1 MANDGE
7 VYGSKA
13 ANSDEV
19 QSAFPPIDRHAY
31 PNNMTVI
38 ARITQGGQPVSGA
51 EIGVFADDECRGT
64 SVEIDGLYF
73 ITISGEGNGPQLDVR
88 VAHNGQV
95 RSTNAA
101 LTYVDNAADDSDSID
116 ITLDA
121 QDSEWLHGWLPQ
133 EGATLR
139 PRIIGRDWNGPGD
152 THVMECGLFIL
163 DDVAYQDAP
172 TTLQVGG
179 VSKPSDTDFSELER
193 ETIWKNTSIKRIGE
207 SIAGRYGLD
216 FEFDGDDHDI
226 DAKEQDATDSSF
238 LQDLCD
244 TYALVIKVYAAKL
257 WVYDREKY
265 KAKDAVW
272 TVYEA
277 APPGNPTALCV
288 ERGSFKWSTK
298 LTGTYTG
305 GVYTYTN
312 KTKKININV
321 KVGTEER
328 QLKLSGKVSSEADAK
343 ARLIA
348 KLKNAN
354 HGATTISFTI
364 PGYPVGASAQ
374 CINVVGF
381 GKMAGKYFIDEMEH
395 SYSPSG
401 GYKTQ
406 VKASKVEQEEFA

>member
-1 MANDGE
+1 MLLT
-7 VYGSKA
+7 A
-13 ANSDEV
+13 ARPKGRQAAILLKYENKDIS
-19 QSAFPPIDRHAY
+19 
-31 PNNMTVI
+31 
-38 ARITQGGQPVSGA
+38 A
-51 EIGVFADDECRGT
+51 EIAHDIESFRYTDVAASQSDSVSITVNAKADKWKNDWMPEKGVKLYPTIAVKNWNIGGYQNYSAECGTFVLDDLSFSSTPDTLTMGGVAKPNDTSFSERNRTFTWKKT
-64 SVEIDGLYF
+64 SVKKIAE
-73 ITISGEGNGPQLDVR
+73 E
-88 VAHNGQV
+88 
-95 RSTNAA
+95 
-101 LTYVDNAADDSDSID
+101 
-116 ITLDA
+116 
-121 QDSEWLHGWLPQ
+121 
-133 EGATLR
+133 
-139 PRIIGRDWNGPGD
+139 
-152 THVMECGLFIL
+152 
-163 DDVAYQDAP
+163 
-172 TTLQVGG
+172 
-179 VSKPSDTDFSELER
+179 
-193 ETIWKNTSIKRIGE
+193 
-207 SIAGRYGLD
+207 IAGRYGL
-216 FEFDGDDHDI
+216 ELKFDGDDHDI
-226 DAKEQDATDSSF
+226 DAKEQDATDSAF

-244 TYALVIKVYAAKL
+244 TYALVIKVYTEKL
-257 WVYDREKY
+257 WVYDRERY

-272 TVYEA
+272 TVYEV
-277 APPGNPTALCV
+277 APLTDQTALCV
-288 ERGSFKWSTK
+288 EEGSFKWSTK

-312 KTKKININV
+312 KKKKININV

-406 VKASKVEQEEFA
+406 IKASKVEQEEFT

>member
-1 MANDGE
+1 MSMMLA
-7 VYGSKA
+7 
-13 ANSDEV
+13 
-19 QSAFPPIDRHAY
+19 
-31 PNNMTVI
+31 I
-38 ARITQGGQPVSGA
+38 ARPKGRQATILLKYENKDISA
-51 EIGVFADDECRGT
+51 EIAPDIESFRYTD
-64 SVEIDGLYF
+64 
-73 ITISGEGNGPQLDVR
+73 
-88 VAHNGQV
+88 
-95 RSTNAA
+95 AA
-101 LTYVDNAADDSDSID
+101 ASQSDSVS
-116 ITLDA
+116 ITVNAKADKWKNDWMPEKGVKLY
-121 QDSEWLHGWLPQ
+121 P
-133 EGATLR
+133 T
-139 PRIIGRDWNGPGD
+139 IVVKDWN
-152 THVMECGLFIL
+152 I
-163 DDVAYQDAP
+163 
-172 TTLQVGG
+172 GG
-179 VSKPSDTDFSELER
+179 VSSGYRDYSAECGAFVLDDMSFSSTPDTLTMGGVAKPNDTSFSER
-193 ETIWKNTSIKRIGE
+193 NRTFTWKKTSVKKIAET
-207 SIAGRYGLD
+207 IAGRYGLD

>member
-1 MANDGE
+1 M
-7 VYGSKA
+7 KK
-13 ANSDEV
+13 
-19 QSAFPPIDRHAY
+19 
-31 PNNMTVI
+31 I
-38 ARITQGGQPVSGA
+38 A
-51 EIGVFADDECRGT
+51 EE
-64 SVEIDGLYF
+64 
-73 ITISGEGNGPQLDVR
+73 
-88 VAHNGQV
+88 
-95 RSTNAA
+95 
-101 LTYVDNAADDSDSID
+101 
-116 ITLDA
+116 
-121 QDSEWLHGWLPQ
+121 
-133 EGATLR
+133 
-139 PRIIGRDWNGPGD
+139 
-152 THVMECGLFIL
+152 
-163 DDVAYQDAP
+163 
-172 TTLQVGG
+172 
-179 VSKPSDTDFSELER
+179 
-193 ETIWKNTSIKRIGE
+193 
-207 SIAGRYGLD
+207 IAGRYGL
-216 FEFDGDDHDI
+216 ELKFDGDDHDI
-226 DAKEQDATDSSF
+226 DAKEQDATDSAF

-244 TYALVIKVYAAKL
+244 TYALVIKVYTEKL

-272 TVYEA
+272 TVYEV
-277 APPGNPTALCV
+277 APIADPTALCV
-288 ERGSFKWSTK
+288 EEGSFKWGTK

-312 KTKKININV
+312 KRKKININV

-354 HGATTISFTI
+354 HGATTISFII

-406 VKASKVEQEEFA
+406 IKASKVEQEEFA

>member
-1 MANDGE
+1 M
-7 VYGSKA
+7 S
-13 ANSDEV
+13 
-19 QSAFPPIDRHAY
+19 I
-31 PNNMTVI
+31 TV
-38 ARITQGGQPVSGA
+38 
-51 EIGVFADDECRGT
+51 
-64 SVEIDGLYF
+64 
-73 ITISGEGNGPQLDVR
+73 N
-88 VAHNGQV
+88 
-95 RSTNAA
+95 
-101 LTYVDNAADDSDSID
+101 DNADKLKNDWMPEKGVKLYPTIVVK
-116 ITLDA
+116 
-121 QDSEWLHGWLPQ
+121 
-133 EGATLR
+133 
-139 PRIIGRDWNGPGD
+139 DWN
-152 THVMECGLFIL
+152 I
-163 DDVAYQDAP
+163 
-172 TTLQVGG
+172 GG
-179 VSKPSDTDFSELER
+179 VSSGYRDYSAECGAFVLDDMSFSSTPDTLTMGGVAKPNDTSFSER
-193 ETIWKNTSIKRIGE
+193 NRTFTWKKTSVKKIAET
-207 SIAGRYGLD
+207 IAGRYGLD